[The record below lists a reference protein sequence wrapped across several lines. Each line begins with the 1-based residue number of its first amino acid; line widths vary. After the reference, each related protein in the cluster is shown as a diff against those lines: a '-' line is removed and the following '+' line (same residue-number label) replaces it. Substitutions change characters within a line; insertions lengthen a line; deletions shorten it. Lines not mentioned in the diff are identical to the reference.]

1 MKKQAAVFFLN
12 EKKIYFAMPDS
23 GGSLNFQQSYSIEE
37 FLSGD
42 KRFKLSPDR
51 ASNISIDLLIVPDYW
66 ISKRSY
72 KFNSKNRAVTES
84 FIKRK
89 IKSKDRKMPGSENF
103 FEYELYHTDSAEQFL
118 RVYFFDEPKFF
129 LVYEKLLSFN
139 IQPGKI
145 TSYAF
150 LWQQKLDTISN
161 FSQAETGFIHLRK
174 DECSLYFYA
183 KGQFVFSRN
192 IKLVSAADISE
203 NFDLLTYEIN
213 QSLHLFSQQSKK
225 DIDRFY
231 LLSGNRQDASLL
243 SQKLETEVLTAEF
256 SIPGQPTLQKNVEDS
271 TPFACFNFTDLDHSG
286 NLLCIMHKDVKSAE
300 KWETVLKTGVI
311 TGIIFCLLMICES
324 VYISKAGRFQI
335 PNKDIQSSIALEETI
350 SNFSEAVDKL
360 TTEITRPDYQNL
372 IIKMIESLPD
382 NIRISEIKIETDPVQ
397 QVNLKGVVKAS
408 GHSELQDKLSVFL
421 SGLKK
426 NIKSAANL
434 SIDDINIKDFKSS
447 AIEKFYDFEFRFKLS

>member
-66 ISKRSY
+66 ISTKSY
-72 KFNSKNRAVTES
+72 KFNSKNRAVIES

-89 IKSKDRKMPGSENF
+89 IPGSGNF
-103 FEYELYHTDSAEQFL
+103 FEYALYHTDSAEQFL

-150 LWQQKLDTISN
+150 LWQQKLNTISN

-174 DECSLYFYA
+174 DECSLYFYE

-225 DIDRFY
+225 NIDRFY
-231 LLSGNRQDASLL
+231 LLSGNKQDASLL

-256 SIPGQPTLQKNVEDS
+256 SIPEQPTLQKNVEDS

-286 NLLCIMHKDVKSAE
+286 NLLCIMHKDVKNAE

-311 TGIIFCLLMICES
+311 TGIIFCLLMICEA

-335 PNKDIQSSIALEETI
+335 QNKDIQSSIALEETI
-350 SNFSEAVDKL
+350 SNFSEAVDQL
-360 TTEITRPDYQNL
+360 STEITRPDYQNL
-372 IIKMIESLPD
+372 IIKVIESLPD

-408 GHSELQDKLSVFL
+408 GHSELQDKLSIFL

-426 NIKSAANL
+426 NIKSAATL

-447 AIEKFYDFEFRFKLS
+447 AIEKFYDFEFSFKLS